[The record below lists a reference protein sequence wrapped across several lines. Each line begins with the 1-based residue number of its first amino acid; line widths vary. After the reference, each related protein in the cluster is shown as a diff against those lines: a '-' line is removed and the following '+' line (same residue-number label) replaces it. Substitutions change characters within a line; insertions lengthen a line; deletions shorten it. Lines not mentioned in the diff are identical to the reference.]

1 MRGMRRG
8 LKAGCSSKQEISIRQ
23 KGRETKNRQMGKDNC
38 IWGTKECQQL
48 KGRIS
53 YPIETN
59 FSILQVIAFILA
71 QHIVRGIWIHSKHTK
86 YHLNSSLNNK

>member
-59 FSILQVIAFILA
+59 FQFCRLLLLFWLSTLSEVYGSTQSTQNI
-71 QHIVRGIWIHSKHTK
+71 T
-86 YHLNSSLNNK
+86 